1 MGKVGIVSD
10 VWVNISFRS
19 TFSFGSSLDVG
30 RRYPTAEGIAHIF
43 IRMTR
48 MKFVYEVVVG
58 AHEILRFCKKVRL
71 LWCVVSAT
79 MSH

>member
-30 RRYPTAEGIAHIF
+30 EEVSNSRRNRSHIY
-43 IRMTR
+43 TNDPN
-48 MKFVYEVVVG
+48 
-58 AHEILRFCKKVRL
+58 EI
-71 LWCVVSAT
+71 CV
-79 MSH
+79 